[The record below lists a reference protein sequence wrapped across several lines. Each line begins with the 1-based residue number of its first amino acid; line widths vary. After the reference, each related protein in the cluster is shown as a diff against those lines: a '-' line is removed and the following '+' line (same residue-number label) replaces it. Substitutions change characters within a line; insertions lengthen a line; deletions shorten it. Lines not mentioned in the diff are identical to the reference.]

1 MDKFLIHGS
10 RRHILQKYTNNFVQ
24 CSITLCSNFRS
35 TFGPTDVLT
44 DSVLF
49 CIAESEFLAKNKNL
63 TLSSPNL
70 RENWEKSSFLRFFE
84 SKIEGNIFC
93 QSVFL
98 MKVSIT
104 IMIYKK
110 VKVENW
116 IFGGV
121 SKFQN
126 VRIFEFLNNSLYRN
140 RL

>member
-1 MDKFLIHGS
+1 MAVGDTYYKSTLTT
-10 RRHILQKYTNNFVQ
+10 L
-24 CSITLCSNFRS
+24 CSHLWCSLTLCSNFRS
-35 TFGPTDVLT
+35 TFGPADVLT

-110 VKVENW
+110 VERTWKLNIW
-116 IFGGV
+116 RSFKV
-121 SKFQN
+121 SKCSSFRFFKQFYFWKY
-126 VRIFEFLNNSLYRN
+126 IFF
-140 RL
+140 